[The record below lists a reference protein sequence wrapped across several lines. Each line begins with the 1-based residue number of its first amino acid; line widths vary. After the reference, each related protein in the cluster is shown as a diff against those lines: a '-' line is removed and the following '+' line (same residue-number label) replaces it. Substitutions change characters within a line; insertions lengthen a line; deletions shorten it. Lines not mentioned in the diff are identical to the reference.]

1 VESTI
6 KKIIQIYKKDNQH
19 IVSHIRGMISSLPK
33 DLFNDSKTIFKKY
46 KYIELIYTV
55 DSEYKQN
62 SPSRYRHK
70 IMNDTMGSDKSDY
83 FNNVNLKDNDVF
95 ISSPYIHHTTGQPSI
110 SVVRRIGDI
119 YYVIDINMLSLLEE
133 LKLIEYNSFHEKVI
147 KSVYIAGA
155 SILGLI
161 AFSLIGYGG
170 YVLASLMFTL
180 SASDFLHDIFKSIVA
195 VTIGLAMFDLSR
207 QIVEHEVLFK
217 SFHKEENREF
227 KMLGKFLVSI
237 IIALSIET
245 LMVVFKIVL
254 DDYKNMLSA
263 FYLLLGTTIMF
274 VGLAYFQKIMK
285 TTENEEEASE

>member
-1 VESTI
+1 
-6 KKIIQIYKKDNQH
+6 
-19 IVSHIRGMISSLPK
+19 MISSLPK
-33 DLFNDSKTIFKKY
+33 EILSESKSIFKKH

-55 DSEYKQN
+55 DNEYKQK

-70 IMNDTMGSDKSDY
+70 LLNDSIGSDKSEY
-83 FNNVNLKDNDVF
+83 FNNINLKDNDVF

-110 SVVRRIGDI
+110 SVVRRVGDI
-119 YYVIDINMLSLLEE
+119 YYVIDINMLTLLEE
-133 LKLIEYNSFHEKVI
+133 LKLIEYNSIHEKVI

-170 YVLASLMFTL
+170 YVLASLMFSL
-180 SASDFLHDIFKSIVA
+180 SVSDFLHDVFKSIVS

-217 SFHKEENREF
+217 SFHKEANREF
-227 KMLGKFLVSI
+227 KMLGKFLISI

-254 DDYKNMLSA
+254 DDYQNMLSA

-274 VGLAYFQKIMK
+274 VGLAYFQKTMK
-285 TTENEEEASE
+285 STETQEESSN